1 MCSSWMYG
9 SPPRMRG
16 KVDKHDPKRGQHRI
30 TPAYAGKSL
39 YVGLN
44 FAQTEGSPPRMR
56 GKVIKC
62 TWGWYVPMDHPR
74 VCGEKVCFSFRPTA
88 FLGSP
93 PRMRGKGSR
102 PIFPTGRLRITPAYA
117 GKRDVTARSAGAAQ
131 DHPRVCGEKAE
142 WFRANRYYEGSPPR
156 MRGKVG
162 LPPPFLS
169 MRRITPA
176 YAGKS
181 PKFRNRL
188 DVYKDHPRVCGEKTY
203 RDSPTYPA
211 AGSPPRM
218 RGKASGPGVLSSL
231 SGITPAYAGKS
242 WLVAV
247 PLPPVWDH
255 PRVCGEKLGWSLSRS
270 RRSGITPAYAGK
282 SFKAQILITPLKD
295 HPRVCGEKDFTP
307 SPADFALGSPPRMR
321 GKVRRER
328 GPMRSRRIT
337 PAYAGKR
344 HNGKKKAIPG
354 QDHPRVCGEKPC
366 PGC

>member
-1 MCSSWMYG
+1 
-9 SPPRMRG
+9 MRG
-16 KVDKHDPKRGQHRI
+16 KVSPGSSERRACGI
-30 TPAYAGKSL
+30 TPAYAGKSHQM
-39 YVGLN
+39 YMGV
-44 FAQTEGSPPRMR
+44 
-56 GKVIKC
+56 
-62 TWGWYVPMDHPR
+62 
-74 VCGEKVCFSFRPTA
+74 VCSH
-88 FLGSP
+88 GSP
-93 PRMRGKGSR
+93 PRMRGKGLFFISSHR
-102 PIFPTGRLRITPAYA
+102 FFGITPAYA
-117 GKRDVTARSAGAAQ
+117 GKRVTSHFSNRSAT

-242 WLVAV
+242 
-247 PLPPVWDH
+247 PVRELLLIVSRDH
-255 PRVCGEKLGWSLSRS
+255 PRVCGEKLAGRC
-270 RRSGITPAYAGK
+270 PAPAG
-282 SFKAQILITPLKD
+282 
-295 HPRVCGEKDFTP
+295 
-307 SPADFALGSPPRMR
+307 LGSPPRMR
-321 GKVRRER
+321 GKV
-328 GPMRSRRIT
+328 SRLRYLSRHSRIT

-344 HNGKKKAIPG
+344 ILRRLRQISPL
-354 QDHPRVCGEKPC
+354 DHPRVCGEKCVGSGGQCGAAGSPPRMRGKGTMERKKQSPDRITPAYVGKSPVRVADYRAGEDHPRVC
-366 PGC
+366 GEKDLELSAETVGLGSPPRMRGKGLPK